1 MSRSTSTIQ
10 DRLTNYRP
18 ALDDAIARHVP
29 RPVSDTGLVD
39 DNLIDL
45 DWQSAA
51 AGHASIRF
59 RLLVGAAAVVL
70 LVGLAAIVVTR
81 GTPAEAPSNPVARP
95 DTAVV
100 TSAETED
107 PVVDTAPVGTV
118 TGSGQ
123 TPACPAGTGEIPTD
137 TLYLGGPAWAQN
149 LAAKGFILSLPAGSS
164 AVDVAIKAIALPV
177 IGLECSIT
185 GAPAVEDGVVT
196 VTVDPP
202 AVPTPLQM
210 DVTVSQSA
218 GIIGVTGIKGSTNFE
233 TDSTGDVPSLT
244 VLDGLPSSAV
254 SVQIRFKKGD
264 DVWFLSA
271 DPTVG
276 NVIPL
281 AVPDAET
288 DRFADEPVDWVLF
301 TMLDANGRV
310 VDVGGGIV

>member
-1 MSRSTSTIQ
+1 MKPDQTEIAFDAFVRADGQRLRRAMTSQYGVDIGCESTDAAMAWAWEHW
-10 DRLTNYRP
+10 DRLRPMANPACYLYRV
-18 ALDDAIARHVP
+18 AQTQSRRAISRG
-29 RPVSDTGLVD
+29 RPVTFP
-39 DNLIDL
+39 N
-45 DWQSAA
+45 
-51 AGHASIRF
+51 
-59 RLLVGAAAVVL
+59 
-70 LVGLAAIVVTR
+70 
-81 GTPAEAPSNPVARP
+81 EPSRA
-95 DTAVV
+95 
-100 TSAETED
+100 TE
-107 PVVDTAPVGTV
+107 P
-118 TGSGQ
+118 
-123 TPACPAGTGEIPTD
+123 
-137 TLYLGGPAWAQN
+137 
-149 LAAKGFILSLPAGSS
+149 
-164 AVDVAIKAIALPV
+164 
-177 IGLECSIT
+177 
-185 GAPAVEDGVVT
+185 VEDGVVT

-233 TDSTGDVPSLT
+233 TASTGDVPSLT